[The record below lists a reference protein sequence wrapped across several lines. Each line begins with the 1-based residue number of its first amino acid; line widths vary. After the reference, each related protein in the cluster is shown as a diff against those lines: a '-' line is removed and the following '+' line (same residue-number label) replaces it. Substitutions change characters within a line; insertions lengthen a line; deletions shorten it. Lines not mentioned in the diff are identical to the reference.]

1 MQYATLDAFQDALD
15 AAFQDAYL
23 DAFLDAS
30 GHMYIIIIII
40 IK

>member
-1 MQYATLDAFQDALD
+1 MQYATLDAFQDALE

-40 IK
+40 K